1 MQLVNYLSIIDKK
14 KKNLSFTEVIFKNW
28 VVKSENML
36 YIKVG
41 VQVMLPIILEKLN
54 NSHIKE
60 VRGGLW

>member
-36 YIKVG
+36 
-41 VQVMLPIILEKLN
+41 
-54 NSHIKE
+54 
-60 VRGGLW
+60 